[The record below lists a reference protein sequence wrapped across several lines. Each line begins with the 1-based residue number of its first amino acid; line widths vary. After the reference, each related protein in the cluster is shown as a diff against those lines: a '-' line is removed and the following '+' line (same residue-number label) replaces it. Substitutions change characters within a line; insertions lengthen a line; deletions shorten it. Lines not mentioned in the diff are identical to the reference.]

1 MVICNLP
8 ERLQAESDKCSVIHY
23 VSPYGDRRKEGLALS
38 FYLRQIYETREALTN
53 ICGYNGFR
61 TGLQTASHIKSV
73 AFCQFGSTARTSSP
87 FSTIC
92 HSRRGI
98 YTAAEHMITYRPFA
112 RVTKYDSSPHF
123 SFPKG
128 IYADGYSRL

>member
-53 ICGYNGFR
+53 ICGYNGCR

-73 AFCQFGSTARTSSP
+73 GFLSVWFDGKNILSILHHLSFP
-87 FSTIC
+87 K
-92 HSRRGI
+92 GI
-98 YTAAEHMITYRPFA
+98 YIPAEHMITYRPSA
-112 RVTKYDSSPHF
+112 RVTKYDSSPPF
-123 SFPKG
+123 VIPEG
-128 IYADGYSRL
+128 NLYSR